1 MNDNRFDTGHLKT
14 LLWLGL
20 LALLPYV
27 NVLQN
32 GFVWDDRIFITDNY
46 PIRHPLLLFT
56 ISLKSISI
64 GYRPLMLLSLALDYR
79 IWGLNPAGF
88 HLTNLFLHAL
98 NVILV
103 YFLALRVTRGGL
115 WAPLAGLLFAL
126 HPVHSEAVASM
137 LGRSDLLVTALS
149 LVGLLA
155 FHGFLR
161 SSALFRKGTLFAG
174 ALLSYAAACLTKESG
189 IVFPLLIVICE
200 NLAWRNGD
208 RRRSWSAQVLT
219 LVPLLVIGLLCL
231 WFRQLTAPTVG
242 QQTWGGGRWQTAIL
256 MMVVFWK
263 YFVLLV
269 FPAFLSPYYILYWP
283 EGWDYLPVLGG
294 LFILLGSVALLIVFH
309 RRIPLL
315 AWAIAWLGVTLLPV
329 SNIIPIPGAMMNERW
344 LYLPSVGFVIL
355 LGWGAFKI
363 LSQSGS
369 ALRKVLWG
377 VGSVLLLLFAVRIVS
392 WNAVWRS
399 DESVALK
406 ILQQHPESSLA
417 HNNLGNFLFCVGRIS
432 EAKQEYAQ
440 AILLDPE
447 GAQSHAN
454 LGNVYCAEGK
464 WPRGMASYRKA
475 LALDPR
481 LALAWYALGVAYQR
495 QGVLDSALIQYQRVL
510 QLDPLHVP
518 ALKGSGGILLEKKE
532 YGLAEGYF
540 RRALTIAPDDS
551 ELKISLERILHLQSG
566 QVK

>member
-1 MNDNRFDTGHLKT
+1 MNENRFNAGHLKT
-14 LLWLGL
+14 LFWLGL
-20 LALLPYV
+20 LTLLPYV

-32 GFVWDDRIFITDNY
+32 GFVWDDKIFIIDNY
-46 PIRHPLLLFT
+46 PIRHPLLLF
-56 ISLKSISI
+56 SVPLKGIFLGS
-64 GYRPLMLLSLALDYR
+64 RPVMFLSLALDYR
-79 IWGLNPAGF
+79 IWGFNPAGF
-88 HLTNLFLHAL
+88 HLTNLLLHAL
-98 NVILV
+98 NVLLV
-103 YFLALRVTRGGL
+103 YLLALRVTKGGL

-126 HPVHSEAVASM
+126 HPVHCEAVASM
-137 LGRSDLLVTALS
+137 LGRSDLLVTAIS
-149 LVGLLA
+149 LLGLLL

-174 ALLSYAAACLTKESG
+174 VLLSYSAVCLTKENG

-200 NLAWRNGD
+200 NLAWRNED
-208 RRRSWSAQVLT
+208 RRRPWSAQVLT

-231 WFRQLTAPTVG
+231 CFRQATIPISG
-242 QQTWGGGRWQTAIL
+242 QQLWGGGRWQAAML

-294 LFILLGSVALLIVFH
+294 LFVLLGSVALLIVFH

-355 LGWGAFKI
+355 VGWCAFKI

-369 ALRKVLWG
+369 DLRRVLWG
-377 VGSVLLLLFAVRIVS
+377 VGSVLVLLFTVRIVS

-406 ILQQHPESSLA
+406 ILQQHPESTLA
-417 HNNLGNFLFCVGRIS
+417 HNNLGNYLFCVGRIP
-432 EAKQEYAQ
+432 EAKQEYTQ
-440 AILLDPE
+440 AVLLDP
-447 GAQSHAN
+447 GRAQSHAN
-454 LGNVYCAEGK
+454 LGNVYCAEQN
-464 WPRGMASYRKA
+464 WPGGIAEYRKA

-481 LALAWYALGVAYQR
+481 LAPAWYALGVAYQR
-495 QGVLDSALIQYQRVL
+495 QGMLDSALAQYQRVL
-510 QLDPLHVP
+510 QFDPLHVP
-518 ALKGSGGILLEKKE
+518 ALKGSAGILLEKKE

-540 RRALTIAPDDS
+540 RRALDIAPQDT
-551 ELKISLERILHLQSG
+551 ELKSSLVKVLQLRSG
-566 QVK
+566 QAR

>member
-32 GFVWDDRIFITDNY
+32 GFVWDDKVFILDNY
-46 PIRHPLLLFT
+46 PLRQPFLLFSSPPHT
-56 ISLKSISI
+56 IFLGS
-64 GYRPLMLLSLALDYR
+64 RPVMFLSLALDYR

-88 HLTNLFLHAL
+88 HLTNLLLHAL
-98 NVILV
+98 NVLLV

-189 IVFPLLIVICE
+189 TVFPLLIVICE

-208 RRRSWSAQVLT
+208 RRRPWSAQVLT
-219 LVPLLVIGLLCL
+219 LVPLLVVGLLCL
-231 WFRQLTAPTVG
+231 LFRQLTAPTVG
-242 QQTWGGGRWQTAIL
+242 QQAWGGGGWQTGLL
-256 MMVVFWK
+256 MMTVLWK
-263 YFVLLV
+263 YLVLLV
-269 FPAFLSPYYILYWP
+269 FPFFLSPYYLPYWP
-283 EGWDYLPVLGG
+283 EGWDYLQVLGG
-294 LFILLGSVALLIVFH
+294 LFVLLGSVALLLRYH
-309 RRIPLL
+309 RRLPLL
-315 AWAIAWLGVTLLPV
+315 AWAIAWLGISLLPV

-344 LYLPSVGFVIL
+344 LYLPSVGLVIL
-355 LGWGAFKI
+355 LGWGASKI
-363 LSQSGS
+363 LSRAQL
-369 ALRKVLWG
+369 ALKKVLWG

-406 ILQQHPESSLA
+406 ILHQHPESSLA
-417 HNNLGNFLFCVGRIS
+417 HNNLGNYLFCVGRLR

-440 AILLDPE
+440 AFLLDPE
-447 GAQSHAN
+447 GARSHAN
-454 LGNVYCAEGK
+454 LGNVYCAEQN
-464 WPRGMASYRKA
+464 WPRGIAEYRKA

-481 LALAWYALGVAYQR
+481 LAPAWYALGVAYQR

-510 QLDPLHVP
+510 ELDPLHVP
-518 ALKGSGGILLEKKE
+518 ALKGSGGILLEEKQ

-540 RRALTIAPDDS
+540 RRALDIAPQDT
-551 ELKISLERILHLQSG
+551 ELKRNLARTHELRSG
-566 QVK
+566 QVR